1 SANGSTD
8 PDGNSL
14 SYKWYQYPS
23 AAGIA
28 LTGGNSAN
36 VRFTA
41 PRTPGARIE
50 VVLEVTDN
58 GSPSLTS
65 YRRVV
70 VTVR

>member
-1 SANGSTD
+1 M
-8 PDGNSL
+8 
-14 SYKWYQYPS
+14 
-23 AAGIA
+23 
-28 LTGGNSAN
+28 TGGNSAN